1 MSKQPTEQVGHLGF
15 IFSKNFEIKLDMERV
30 PWFILFSKEREVNI
44 MNIKRIFCDM
54 DGTLLNSKG
63 QVSDSN
69 AALIR
74 EAGIPITLV
83 SARAPMEMKDAIDAL
98 QLKGV
103 QVAFNGGLIYT
114 IEKHHQVQPIH
125 VQTIKNKTVKQLL
138 RGIRQHFPKVSLSYY
153 DMNNWYC
160 DKIDVGI
167 LYEQSL
173 TRQDPTLI
181 ETEEQFLEGRAN
193 TFKIMMISFDEEMI
207 RELEKYLQS
216 LYLPQITIQ
225 RSGKAYLEI
234 THLSAKKSKGIA
246 HVLRKEQLA
255 KEETAAFGDGHNDL
269 PMLEMVGY
277 PIVMD
282 NAFDDIKE
290 IAYKVTKSNDEDGLG
305 YGIHE
310 FLK

>member
-1 MSKQPTEQVGHLGF
+1 MT
-15 IFSKNFEIKLDMERV
+15 
-30 PWFILFSKEREVNI
+30 
-44 MNIKRIFCDM
+44 IKRIFCDM
-54 DGTLLNSKG
+54 DGTLLNSEG

-69 AALIR
+69 AILIR

-83 SARAPMEMKDAIDAL
+83 SARAPMEMKEATDAL

-114 IEKHHQVQPIH
+114 IGANNKVLPIH

-138 RGIRQHFPKVSLSYY
+138 RGIRQHFPQVSLSYY
-153 DMNNWYC
+153 DLNNWYC
-160 DKIDVGI
+160 DKIDEGI
-167 LYEQSL
+167 RYEHNL
-173 TRQDPTLI
+173 TQQTPTFI
-181 ETEEQFLEGRAN
+181 HNEEQFLEGKIN
-193 TFKIMMISFDEEMI
+193 IFKIMMITFDEVNM

-225 RSGKAYLEI
+225 RSGKTYLEI
-234 THLSAKKSKGIA
+234 THLLAKKSKGIA
-246 HVLRKEQLA
+246 HILRKEQLA

-277 PIVMD
+277 TIVMD
-282 NAFDDIKE
+282 NAFDDIKA
-290 IAYKVTKSNDEDGLG
+290 IAYKITKSNDEDGVG
-305 YGIHE
+305 YGIHK